1 MVVEEAVV
9 AAGNEMSLSNMVLG
23 FYEEAELQSSPPG
36 DCAAAAG
43 DDDDGSDDE
52 GSGGAAKCRA
62 FWKEQQSQLYE
73 ALAKMSSA
81 ESRIQADAEEAM
93 RQMRAAAGG
102 ACSCASR
109 GAAAAAAGGGG
120 CRSCTLRF
128 LAERLR
134 DAGYNSAICRSK
146 WPRSP
151 EIPSGEHSYVD
162 VVAPTRSGKAVRVV
176 VEPSFRGEFEMAR
189 GGAGY
194 RALVA
199 SLPEAFVGRAD
210 RLRGV
215 VRVMCAA
222 AKQCARESGM
232 HMAPWRKQRYME
244 AKWLATPERVAPPGN
259 AGGAGDAV
267 AVGSPSSPLSPGM
280 TNRQMQPKFRA
291 SMLTLDFGGR
301 TAVEVV

>member
-93 RQMRAAAGG
+93 RQMRA
-102 ACSCASR
+102 
-109 GAAAAAAGGGG
+109 AAAAAAGGGG

-244 AKWLATPERVAPPGN
+244 AKWLATPERVAPPCN

-280 TNRQMQPKFRA
+280 TNRQMKPKFRA

>member
-52 GSGGAAKCRA
+52 GSSGAAKCRA

-93 RQMRAAAGG
+93 RQMR
-102 ACSCASR
+102 
-109 GAAAAAAGGGG
+109 AAAAAAGGGG

-267 AVGSPSSPLSPGM
+267 AVGSPSSPPSPGM